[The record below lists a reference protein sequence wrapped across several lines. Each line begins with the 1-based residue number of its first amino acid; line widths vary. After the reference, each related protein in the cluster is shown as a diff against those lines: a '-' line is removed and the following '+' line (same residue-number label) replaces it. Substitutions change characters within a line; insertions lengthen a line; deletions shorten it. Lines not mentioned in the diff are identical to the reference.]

1 VADLAADRTGGPFY
15 LVEAE
20 GDDLSGA
27 LAALEGVSSATA
39 ETHEGR
45 TRVRLEVASG
55 AELRPTIFQLA
66 TRRGWALWEL
76 HREQANLERVF
87 RSLTANGGNGGD
99 EEAGGDAG
107 DASASEA
114 GETAPTA
121 NDAAA
126 TPPAEEVEE

>member
-1 VADLAADRTGGPFY
+1 

-20 GDDLSGA
+20 GDDVSEA

-55 AELRPTIFQLA
+55 AELRPTIFRLA
-66 TRRGWALWEL
+66 TSRGWALWEL

-87 RSLTANGGNGGD
+87 RSLTANG
-99 EEAGGDAG
+99 EA
-107 DASASEA
+107 S
-114 GETAPTA
+114 TT
-121 NDAAA
+121 
-126 TPPAEEVEE
+126 PAEEVEE